1 MVTINMAFLR
11 SLQTRQILFYL
22 TVVCNLATCS
32 SSGSSKVDDETNLV
46 SGCRYTYPS
55 YINPYTPL
63 SKIDLIS
70 CRNMLRGEL
79 PFYENVTTMELVN
92 VPLTVLNNTE
102 IPNAV
107 SSSRVDLRQLSWSK
121 SHIKIVQHIPMERLV
136 ELDLSWNL
144 IQEVHPNAFHQ
155 LVNLTLLNI
164 SHNNLE
170 SLPDN
175 LFVERNMLRSL
186 SLAYNQF
193 KSVPRDISNHLD
205 LLETLDISNNHL
217 KHLKE
222 TTFRHNRRLQNLNLA
237 HNRLT
242 LLPADVFQSLS
253 TLRYLSL
260 EANQLFDVESGAFDH
275 QHQLMVLNLGR
286 NPLLSLPAPLLPTNN
301 TLFVLTISHAKLM
314 RLKAATLQNLRAL
327 RNLYLS
333 DNRHLQNLPNDTFA
347 GAHQLKVLHLHNNNF
362 TQLPSSV
369 LDVEPDDLLLDGN
382 PWPCDCS
389 TQWIAFW
396 AYGAPTQ
403 TGASGAATLE
413 DSVRMAGP
421 CNATGRDLV
430 EALRRLRCKP
440 TVLRISPVRYESLET
455 NVKLVCRSY
464 ANPPPTISWL
474 TPNGLAYVE
483 RSLSAYDGTDDE
495 AGPPRLLHSALA
507 NRRHLPVN
515 TENVVV
521 SSNTNLY
528 LYENGDLHIKQM
540 SRDDVGEYV
549 CVATNKLGESFAYTR
564 LYVDPSIMQRIK
576 TGSIICG
583 FLWINT
589 FLLFSIVYLVIRRF
603 SRR

>member
-11 SLQTRQILFYL
+11 SLQTRRILFYL

-32 SSGSSKVDDETNLV
+32 CSASSKVDDETNLV

-55 YINPYTPL
+55 NINPYTPL
-63 SKIDLIS
+63 SRIDLIS
-70 CRNMLRGEL
+70 CRNMMRGEL

-92 VPLTVLNNTE
+92 VPLTVLNDTE

-107 SSSRVDLRQLSWSK
+107 SSPRVDLRQLGWSK
-121 SHIKIVQHIPMERLV
+121 SHIKIVQHIPMEQLV
-136 ELDLSWNL
+136 QLDLSWNL
-144 IQEVHPNAFHQ
+144 IQEVQPNAFHQ
-155 LVNLTLLNI
+155 LAHLTQLNV

-175 LFVERNMLRSL
+175 LFSERNVLRSL
-186 SLAYNQF
+186 LLAYNQF
-193 KSVPRDISNHLD
+193 KSVPRDISDHLHH
-205 LLETLDISNNHL
+205 LETLDISNNHL

-242 LLPADVFQSLS
+242 LLPADVFQSLTS
-253 TLRYLSL
+253 LNYLSL
-260 EANQLFDVESGAFDH
+260 EANQLFDVEAGAFDH

-286 NPLLSLPAPLLPTNN
+286 NPLLSLPAPLLPANN
-301 TLFVLTISHAKLM
+301 SLFVLTVSHAKLT
-314 RLKAATLQNLRAL
+314 RLKAATFQNLRAL

-369 LDVEPDDLLLDGN
+369 LDLEPDDLLLDGN

-389 TQWIAFW
+389 AQWIVFW
-396 AYGAPTQ
+396 AYGASAQ
-403 TGASGAATLE
+403 SGALE
-413 DSVRMAGP
+413 DSVRMAGQ

-440 TVLRISPVRYESLET
+440 TVLRVSPVRYESPEA

-483 RSLSAYDGTDDE
+483 RSAHDSAADNDE
-495 AGPPRLLHSALA
+495 TAPPRLLHSALA
-507 NRRHLPVN
+507 DRRRLPVN
-515 TENVVV
+515 TEHVID
-521 SSNTNLY
+521 SSDTNLY

-540 SRDDVGEYV
+540 SRDDAGEYT

-583 FLWINT
+583 FLWVNT
-589 FLLFSIVYLVIRRF
+589 FLLFSVVYLLIRRY

>member
-1 MVTINMAFLR
+1 MITINMAFLR

-32 SSGSSKVDDETNLV
+32 TSVSSKVDDETNLV

-92 VPLTVLNNTE
+92 VPLTVLNESE

-107 SSSRVDLRQLSWSK
+107 SSSRVGLRQLSWSK
-121 SHIKIVQHIPMERLV
+121 SHIKTVQYIPIEGLV

-144 IQEVHPNAFHQ
+144 IQDVQPNAFRKLAH
-155 LVNLTLLNI
+155 LTLLNI

-175 LFVERNMLRSL
+175 LFAECNALRSL
-186 SLAYNQF
+186 SLAHNQF
-193 KSVPRDISNHLD
+193 KSVPRDVSDHLVH
-205 LLETLDISNNHL
+205 LETLDVSNNHL

-222 TTFRHNRRLQNLNLA
+222 TTFKHHRRLQNLNLA

-242 LLPADVFQSLS
+242 LLPADVFESLS
-253 TLRYLSL
+253 TLKYLSL
-260 EANQLFDVESGAFDH
+260 EANQLFDIEPGAFDR
-275 QHQLMVLNLGR
+275 QHQLLVLNLGR
-286 NPLLSLPAPLLPTNN
+286 NPLLSLPAPLLPANN
-301 TLFVLTISHAKLM
+301 TLLVLTVSHAKLT
-314 RLKAATLQNLRAL
+314 RIKAATLQNLRQL

-347 GAHQLKVLHLHNNNF
+347 GAYQLKVLHLHNNNF
-362 TQLPSSV
+362 TQLPYSI
-369 LDVEPDDLLLDGN
+369 LDIEPDDLQLDGN

-389 TQWIAFW
+389 AQWIAFW
-396 AYGAPTQ
+396 AYGAPVKV
-403 TGASGAATLE
+403 ASSDTDILQ
-413 DSVRMAGP
+413 DSVRMAGT

-430 EALRRLRCKP
+430 EALRKLRCKP
-440 TVLRISPVRYESLET
+440 TVLRVSPVRYESLEA

-464 ANPPPTISWL
+464 ANPAPTISWL
-474 TPNGLAYVE
+474 TPNGLAYLE
-483 RSLSAYDGTDDE
+483 TSANNGDVVDDE
-495 AGPPRLLHSALA
+495 TAPPRLLHSALA
-507 NRRHLPVN
+507 NWRRLAVN
-515 TENVVV
+515 TDNVVD
-521 SSNTNLY
+521 SSNSNLY

-540 SRDDVGEYV
+540 SRDDAGEYM
-549 CVATNKLGESFAYTR
+549 CIATNKLGESFAHTR

-589 FLLFSIVYLVIRRF
+589 FLLFSVVYLLIRRY